1 MTATPTPKA
10 AKAAKAPARAAA
22 KLTAKSPAKA
32 AAKLAAAKPAVAK
45 PAVAKPTTRRA
56 SSARAAG
63 KRGAK
68 PQATLPENHTPSE
81 AVAFDIRMERIDL
94 TPSVSRIQNAGLNE
108 PGTMHAISLFR
119 DSLTTPGDPNRD
131 PSVAIEAGR
140 LVDARS

>member
-10 AKAAKAPARAAA
+10 AKTPAKTTAAKAEKAA
-22 KLTAKSPAKA
+22 KP
-32 AAKLAAAKPAVAK
+32 AAAKPS
-45 PAVAKPTTRRA
+45 AKPTTRRA

-94 TPSVSRIQNAGLNE
+94 APSVSRIQNAGLNE

>member
-1 MTATPTPKA
+1 MTAASSTPAPKKA
-10 AKAAKAPARAAA
+10 AKAKVAAA
-22 KLTAKSPAKA
+22 DKPAKA
-32 AAKLAAAKPAVAK
+32 AAK
-45 PAVAKPTTRRA
+45 PTTRRP

-81 AVAFDIRMERIDL
+81 AVAFDIRMDRIDL
-94 TPSVSRIQNAGLNE
+94 SPSVNRILGAGLNE
-108 PGTMHAISLFR
+108 PGTFHAITLFQN
-119 DSLTTPGDPNRD
+119 SLTSPGDPNRD

>member
-1 MTATPTPKA
+1 MTATPSTPAPKA
-10 AKAAKAPARAAA
+10 AKTGVKAV
-22 KLTAKSPAKA
+22 KSTAK
-32 AAKLAAAKPAVAK
+32 AVAK
-45 PAVAKPTTRRA
+45 PAAKATAKPTTRRA

-81 AVAFDIRMERIDL
+81 AIAFDIRMDRIDL
-94 TPSVSRIQNAGLNE
+94 APSVSRIQNAGLNE

-119 DSLTTPGDPNRD
+119 DSLTSPGDPNRD

>member
-10 AKAAKAPARAAA
+10 TKAAKT
-22 KLTAKSPAKA
+22 TAKSADKPATKA
-32 AAKLAAAKPAVAK
+32 A
-45 PAVAKPTTRRA
+45 AKPTTRRVTR
-56 SSARAAG
+56 ARAAG

-94 TPSVSRIQNAGLNE
+94 APSVSRIQNAGLNE

-140 LVDARS
+140 KVDSRS

>member
-1 MTATPTPKA
+1 MTATSSTPASK
-10 AKAAKAPARAAA
+10 
-22 KLTAKSPAKA
+22 PAKA
-32 AAKLAAAKPAVAK
+32 AAKTVKSTAKAVDKPAAK
-45 PAVAKPTTRRA
+45 AVAKPTTRRA

-81 AVAFDIRMERIDL
+81 AVAFDIRMDRIDL
-94 TPSVSRIQNAGLNE
+94 TPSVTRILGAGLNE
-108 PGTMHAISLFR
+108 PGTFHAITLFQNSLG
-119 DSLTTPGDPNRD
+119 SLGDPNRD